1 MKNPQT
7 IDKEIAAL
15 KEELANVTGTPTEV
29 YTRIVGYYRS
39 VNNWNKGKRE
49 EYNIR
54 TEYSPTSTPSD
65 RKKGDAVSYKYF
77 FRQTCP
83 NCPPVKAYIASME
96 MTGDEID
103 VDTEAGLEEARM
115 FDVFA
120 SPTVIFFDAAENE
133 VFRAHNVEGITDRQL
148 TFTMQ

>member
-1 MKNPQT
+1 MKDQQT
-7 IDKEIAAL
+7 IEKEIAAL
-15 KEELANVTGTPTEV
+15 KKELANVTGTPTEV

-54 TEYSPTSTPSD
+54 TEYSPDSTPTVK
-65 RKKGDAVSYKYF
+65 KKGEAVSYKYF

-83 NCPPVKAYIASME
+83 NCPPVKACISRMGLPGE
-96 MTGDEID
+96 EID
-103 VDTEAGLEEARM
+103 VDTETGLEEARM

-133 VFRAHNVEGITDRQL
+133 VFRAHNVEGITERQL
-148 TFTMQ
+148 TLTLQ